1 MDSVDALAP
10 SAGVPQQSQPS
21 AASAVNHR
29 VEEIITERWASS
41 STTSVTDPA
50 PQVDALAASTDPASP
65 TPAPHPATTSNGAS
79 EDIMEHDHNEA
90 SGWDT
95 VHYRRYT
102 TRRLKGELRSERTE
116 LTLTL
121 GSPVEGRS
129 IPVDIVDATH
139 PAEVTSKGVVKIRAE
154 HTEEY
159 IANHIRCESAN
170 ILDFRIMGKT
180 QMLLITTSRCLA
192 LGASR
197 PDYGVYHNLSAVYA
211 EVAALAETY
220 PAYVQ
225 VDHRFKS
232 RNGLSQLVVRLANFS
247 DSTLHAAPQLRSF
260 KVRALL
266 LSGQRGGEL
275 VTVESVLH
283 FLRQLFVGLSSP
295 SHTVEGA
302 ISRKLLSK
310 VDLHVVVLA
319 NPDGFNHAE
328 RTGDYCFDGT
338 ALGAKMSSLF
348 AWDLDRHLTAEAETQ
363 VLLNLSRAQPYD
375 AFVAFHSGTRE
386 IHLPFKSRNGLSQL
400 VVRLANFS
408 DSTLHAAP
416 QLRSFKVRALLL
428 SGQRGGELVTVESVL
443 HFLRQLFVGLSSPS
457 HTVEGAI
464 SRKLLSKVD
473 LHVVVLAN
481 PDGFNHAERT
491 GDYCFDGTALGAKMS
506 SLFAWDLDRHLTAE
520 AETQV
525 LLNLSRAQP
534 YDAFVAFHSGTRE
547 IHLPYAGVQPGRFD
561 YKPANLEAMTAFAKE
576 IALAVKPPFVYGQA
590 RHLLPRPL
598 NGTALDFMA
607 GVRKKTLEELHPLYQ
622 AMFLHLI
629 QWKEL
634 QSRHAFSIEN
644 DGPSLLLCVVMLS
657 LVVLVMVIF
666 TCQRRLPDSMRF
678 YPRRRVVS
686 LKMLSSS
693 LHGS

>member
-1 MDSVDALAP
+1 MTAAHIWRVYLTSSAL
-10 SAGVPQQSQPS
+10 V
-21 AASAVNHR
+21 V
-29 VEEIITERWASS
+29 
-41 STTSVTDPA
+41 
-50 PQVDALAASTDPASP
+50 AL
-65 TPAPHPATTSNGAS
+65 
-79 EDIMEHDHNEA
+79 
-90 SGWDT
+90 
-95 VHYRRYT
+95 V
-102 TRRLKGELRSERTE
+102 
-116 LTLTL
+116 
-121 GSPVEGRS
+121 
-129 IPVDIVDATH
+129 
-139 PAEVTSKGVVKIRAE
+139 
-154 HTEEY
+154 
-159 IANHIRCESAN
+159 
-170 ILDFRIMGKT
+170 ILCR
-180 QMLLITTSRCLA
+180 TSRCLA
-192 LGASR
+192 LGANR
-197 PDYGVYHNLSAVYA
+197 PDYSVYHNLSAVYA

-319 NPDGFNHAE
+319 NPDGLNHAE

-338 ALGAKMSSLF
+338 AS
-348 AWDLDRHLTAEAETQ
+348 
-363 VLLNLSRAQPYD
+363 
-375 AFVAFHSGTRE
+375 
-386 IHLPFKSRNGLSQL
+386 
-400 VVRLANFS
+400 
-408 DSTLHAAP
+408 
-416 QLRSFKVRALLL
+416 
-428 SGQRGGELVTVESVL
+428 
-443 HFLRQLFVGLSSPS
+443 
-457 HTVEGAI
+457 
-464 SRKLLSKVD
+464 
-473 LHVVVLAN
+473 
-481 PDGFNHAERT
+481 
-491 GDYCFDGTALGAKMS
+491 GAKMS

-607 GVRKKTLEELHPLYQ
+607 GVRKVPFSLSIGLWEGIVSTSSSDCFRQLNPDSALLKKTLEELHPLYQ

-657 LVVLVMVIF
+657 LVVLVMVLF